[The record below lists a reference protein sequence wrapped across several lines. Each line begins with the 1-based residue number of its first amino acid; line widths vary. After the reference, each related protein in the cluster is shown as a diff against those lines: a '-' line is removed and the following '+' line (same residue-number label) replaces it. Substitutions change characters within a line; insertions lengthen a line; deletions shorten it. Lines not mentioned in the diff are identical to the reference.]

1 MTAPQD
7 TVFLLDVDNTL
18 KIVLKNTGKQMYELV
33 IGTKKELDERAA
45 LMVKF
50 PVMEHDELYMAH
62 VVLAKQ
68 AHLPDFYK
76 GLHYEKNSPS
86 LPPFWSPPPFTVE
99 AYRCRLQR
107 QRQPLMPPC

>member
-7 TVFLLDVDNTL
+7 MVFLLDVDKIL
-18 KIVLKNTGKQMYELV
+18 KIVLKNTGKQTY
-33 IGTKKELDERAA
+33 ELDEHAA

-50 PVMEHDELYMAH
+50 PAMEHHEPYMAH

-76 GLHYEKNSPS
+76 GLH
-86 LPPFWSPPPFTVE
+86 
-99 AYRCRLQR
+99 
-107 QRQPLMPPC
+107 